1 MIHWE
6 ALAWTVVAVLV
17 FWFVVL
23 PLLAMVI
30 TFLTFVQE
38 AEGEEDDRKS

>member
-6 ALAWTVVAVLV
+6 ALAWTVLAVLA
-17 FWFVVL
+17 FWFVVI
-23 PLLAMVI
+23 PSLAVVI

-38 AEGEEDDRKS
+38 AEDEENDVDP

>member
-6 ALAWTVVAVLV
+6 ALAWTVLAVFA

-23 PLLAMVI
+23 PSLAVVI
-30 TFLTFVQE
+30 TFLTFAQE
-38 AEGEEDDRKS
+38 AEDEENDVDP